1 LVLAAVA
8 SWNSIHRAAD
18 DRAKLARNYGS
29 NVMDEGG
36 LYHVTF
42 SRLASLKL
50 RASRVQDQ
58 RDEERIGEARGLTVT
73 RAGEVLSDLMARPL
87 QPGLY
92 LVATPIGNLADVSL
106 RALAILARA
115 DLIAA
120 EDTRHSKK
128 LLSHF
133 GLRGAL
139 SAYHEHNAEKERP
152 KLLARL
158 GAGQSV
164 ALISDAGTP
173 LVSDP
178 GYKLVRAALDAGV
191 TVISIPGPSAALAAL
206 TSSGLPTDTFLF
218 GGFLPSK
225 SGARRARLDELKAVP
240 ATLILFEASSR
251 LGKSLADM
259 ADLLGAREAAV
270 AKELTKLHEGVM
282 RGRLDQLAA
291 DFSGEAPKGE
301 FVVVVAPPAADQGEP
316 SDELIAEQL
325 DKALKLESFRDAV
338 RSVAEVLNVSR
349 ARVYELGLK
358 LKRE

>member
-1 LVLAAVA
+1 MQ
-8 SWNSIHRAAD
+8 
-18 DRAKLARNYGS
+18 DR
-29 NVMDEGG
+29 
-36 LYHVTF
+36 
-42 SRLASLKL
+42 
-50 RASRVQDQ
+50 Q
-58 RDEERIGEARGLTVT
+58 DEERIGEALGLTVT
-73 RAGEVLSDLMARPL
+73 RASEVLSELIARPL

-92 LVATPIGNLADVSL
+92 LVATPIGNLADISL

-133 GLRGAL
+133 ALRGEL
-139 SAYHEHNAEKERP
+139 NPYHDHNAEKERP
-152 KLLARL
+152 RLLARL
-158 GAGQSV
+158 RAGQSV

-178 GYKLVRAALDAGV
+178 GYKLVRAALEAGL
-191 TVISIPGPSAALAAL
+191 TVISIPGPSASLAAL

-218 GGFLPSK
+218 GGFLPPK
-225 SGARRARLDELKAVP
+225 SGARRGRLEQLKTVP
-240 ATLILFEASSR
+240 ATLILFESASR

-270 AKELTKLHEGVM
+270 AKELTKLHESVT
-282 RGRLDQLAA
+282 RGRLDRLAGEFA
-291 DFSGEAPKGE
+291 DGESLKGE
-301 FVVVVAPPAADQGEP
+301 FVVVVAPPAADQAEP
-316 SDELIAEQL
+316 SDEMIAEQL
-325 DKALKLESFRDAV
+325 AKVLKLDSFRDAV

-358 LKRE
+358 LKRD

>member
-1 LVLAAVA
+1 
-8 SWNSIHRAAD
+8 
-18 DRAKLARNYGS
+18 
-29 NVMDEGG
+29 
-36 LYHVTF
+36 
-42 SRLASLKL
+42 
-50 RASRVQDQ
+50 VQDRQ
-58 RDEERIGEARGLTVT
+58 DEERIGEAIRLTVT
-73 RAGEVLSDLMARPL
+73 RAGEVLADLMARPL

-92 LVATPIGNLADVSL
+92 LVATPIGNLADISL

-133 GLRGAL
+133 GLRAEL
-139 SAYHEHNAEKERP
+139 TPYHEHNAEKERP
-152 KLLARL
+152 RLLARL
-158 GAGQSV
+158 RAGHSV

-178 GYKLVRAALDAGV
+178 GYKLVREALDDGL
-191 TVISIPGPSAALAAL
+191 TVVSIPGPSASLAAL

-218 GGFLPSK
+218 AGFLPPK
-225 SGARRARLDELKAVP
+225 SGARRARLETLKAAP
-240 ATLILFEASSR
+240 ATLILFESASR
-251 LGKSLADM
+251 LAKSLADM

-270 AKELTKLHEGVM
+270 AKELTKLHEGVT
-282 RGRLDQLAA
+282 RGRLDRLAA
-291 DFSGEAPKGE
+291 EFSGETLKGE

-316 SDELIAEQL
+316 SDEMIEEQL
-325 DKALKLESFRDAV
+325 VKALKLDSFRDAV

-358 LKRE
+358 LKRD